1 MVINVQG
8 KENTIKSIK
17 AIGQNLIERAE
28 EICIDLD
35 NVKSITIYANLTSSE
50 ICNFDVTKNYIANF
64 EEKEKE

>member
-35 NVKSITIYANLTSSE
+35 NVKSITIYANLKPSE

>member
-28 EICIDLD
+28 EICNDLD
-35 NVKSITIYANLTSSE
+35 NVKSITIYANLTPNE
-50 ICNFDVTKNYIANF
+50 ICNFDVTKNYAANF
-64 EEKEKE
+64 EEKE

>member
-28 EICIDLD
+28 EICNDLD
-35 NVKSITIYANLTSSE
+35 KVRSITIYANLTPNE